1 MKRAYDYLLKP
12 LDLQKLDRVLGEA
25 LKVARLM
32 REPAVVVGTPPD
44 DGQAG
49 EAIVGSCP
57 EARSAPA
64 LRPGVHRR
72 EAGPGRPPPGHHP
85 PDPAHEAPRA
95 GATRHAPRGSQRRR
109 AAEAAPGAAPAP
121 PTNHG
126 LRPPGRGTLAS
137 AAPGLFLPI
146 EQSGITSGLP
156 HDRQPERVAPYG
168 RRNSRCFRALRGL
181 VGRIRPLASR
191 LQFHPPVQK
200 SSPRSP
206 GRDAAFEQEDVP
218 SVWRCP

>member
-1 MKRAYDYLLKP
+1 MKGAYDYLLKP

-44 DGQAG
+44 DGQAV

-72 EAGPGRPPPGHHP
+72 EAGPGRPPAGRHP
-85 PDPAHEAPRA
+85 PDPAHKAPRA
-95 GATRHAPRGSQRRR
+95 GTACHALRGSQRTRP
-109 AAEAAPGAAPAP
+109 AEAAPGAAPAT

-126 LRPPGRGTLAS
+126 LRPPGHETFAT
-137 AAPGLFLPI
+137 AALGLFLPI
-146 EQSGITSGLP
+146 EQSGITSGLS
-156 HDRQPERVAPYG
+156 HDRQPEHFAPYG
-168 RRNSRCFRALRGL
+168 RRNSL
-181 VGRIRPLASR
+181 
-191 LQFHPPVQK
+191 
-200 SSPRSP
+200 
-206 GRDAAFEQEDVP
+206 
-218 SVWRCP
+218 